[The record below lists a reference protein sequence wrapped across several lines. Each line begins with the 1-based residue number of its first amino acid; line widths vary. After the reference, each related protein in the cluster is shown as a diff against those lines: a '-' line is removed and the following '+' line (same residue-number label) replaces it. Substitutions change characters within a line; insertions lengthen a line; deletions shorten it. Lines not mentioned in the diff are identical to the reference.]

1 VVEVPLPYRMI
12 SDMRSVLLIAIISG
26 SLLSGCASAPDDPD
40 QVKLGPGIREQQKEA
55 RTTEEFARNLP
66 KPHE

>member
-1 VVEVPLPYRMI
+1 MI
-12 SDMRSVLLIAIISG
+12 SDMRPVLLFIAIVSG
-26 SLLSGCASAPDDPD
+26 GLLSGCASAPDDPD

-55 RTTEEFARNLP
+55 RKTEEFARSLP